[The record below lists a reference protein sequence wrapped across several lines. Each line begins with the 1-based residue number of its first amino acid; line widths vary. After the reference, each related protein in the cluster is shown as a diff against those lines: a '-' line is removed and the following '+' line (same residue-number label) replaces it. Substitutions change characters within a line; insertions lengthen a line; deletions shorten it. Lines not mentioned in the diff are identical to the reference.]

1 MPRFFAAKPLTLPDG
16 ELAQVGQELPGAS
29 EWPTVES
36 LISMGY
42 LVASVTPEEVQE
54 IIGTLGGGWLNANT
68 EKAAVVRKPATTT
81 PRKKTPAKKG

>member
-1 MPRFFAAKPLTLPDG
+1 MPRFFAAKPFTTPDG
-16 ELAQVGQELPGAS
+16 EQAQIGQEVPAAS
-29 EWPTVES
+29 EWTTIES

-54 IIGTLGGGWLNANT
+54 IIGTLGGGWLNVNS

-81 PRKKTPAKKG
+81 RKKTPAKKG